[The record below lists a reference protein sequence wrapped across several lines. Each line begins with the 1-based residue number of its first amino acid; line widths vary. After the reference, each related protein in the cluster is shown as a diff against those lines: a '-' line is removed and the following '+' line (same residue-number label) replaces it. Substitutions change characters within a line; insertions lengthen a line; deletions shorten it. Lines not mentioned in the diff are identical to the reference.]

1 VKVLI
6 ADDEAPARSRLSS
19 LLQELEPGVEIVGEA
34 GDGAAALQLAL
45 ERQPELALL
54 DIRMPGMDGIQAAL
68 RMANMARPPAIVFVS
83 AYDEY
88 ALAAFDANAI
98 DYLLKP
104 VRTARLRAALDKAGV
119 FTQAQR
125 EALRDTLPALHVTQ
139 AGGLRRIPLDEVI
152 CLRADSKYVEV
163 CHEGGLALSDDSLKA
178 IEEKYPGRFL
188 RIRRNALVDPSR
200 VRALHRVDEGF
211 VLEVEGMER
220 ALEVGRRHLPSVRRL
235 LKS

>member
-1 VKVLI
+1 MRVLI
-6 ADDEAPARSRLSS
+6 ADDEAPARSRLRS
-19 LLQELEPGVEIVGEA
+19 LLQEVAPGVELVGEV
-34 GDGAAALQLAL
+34 GDGGAAFQLAA
-45 ERQPELALL
+45 ERQPEVALL
-54 DIRMPGMDGIQAAL
+54 DIRMPGTDGIQAAL
-68 RMANMARPPAIVFVS
+68 RMAQLARPPAIIFVS

-104 VRTARLRAALDKAGV
+104 VRAARLRSALEKAVV

-125 EALRDTLPALHVTQ
+125 EALRETLPALHVTQ
-139 AGGLRRIPLDEVI
+139 AGGLRRIPLDEII

-163 CHEGGLALSDDSLKA
+163 CHEGGIALSDSSLKA

-188 RIRRNALVDPSR
+188 RVRRNALVDPSR
-200 VRALHRVDEGF
+200 ARALHKAGDGF

>member
-1 VKVLI
+1 MRVLI
-6 ADDEAPARSRLSS
+6 ADDEAPARSRLRS
-19 LLQELEPGVEIVGEA
+19 LLQEVRPEAELVGEA
-34 GDGAAALQLAL
+34 GDGAAALQLAA
-45 ERQPELALL
+45 ERRPELALL
-54 DIRMPGMDGIQAAL
+54 DIRMPGTDGIQAAL
-68 RMANMARPPAIVFVS
+68 RMAQLPQPPAIVFVS

-104 VRTARLRAALDKAGV
+104 VRAARLRAALDKAAV
-119 FTQAQR
+119 FTQAQQ
-125 EALRDTLPALHVTQ
+125 EVLRDALPALHVTQ
-139 AGGLRRIPLDEVI
+139 AGGVRRIPLDEVI

-163 CHEGGLALSDDSLKA
+163 CHDGGVALSDSSLKA

-188 RIRRNALVDPSR
+188 RVRRNALVDPSR
-200 VRALHRVDEGF
+200 VRALLRADEGYL
-211 VLEVEGMER
+211 LEVEGLER